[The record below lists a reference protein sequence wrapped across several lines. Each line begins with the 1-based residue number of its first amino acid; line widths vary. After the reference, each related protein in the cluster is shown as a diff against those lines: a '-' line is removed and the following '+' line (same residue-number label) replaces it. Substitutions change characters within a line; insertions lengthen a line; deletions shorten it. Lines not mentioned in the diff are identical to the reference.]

1 MKKSKLTIIL
11 LFIFV
16 SIIFLFLYGFN
27 SLKEEY
33 IINTKEISA
42 PKSYRE
48 IYTILKKKYKKFKQ
62 K

>member
-33 IINTKEISA
+33 IINIKEISA

-48 IYTILKKKYKKFKQ
+48 IYTILKKI
-62 K
+62 